1 MAVVRTKRSCHA
13 MRYKVRNAF
22 LTLPNAGIHF
32 QNAVYYD
39 AITITLTSWNFLK
52 LLAYLCS
59 KAH

>member
-1 MAVVRTKRSCHA
+1 MTSV
-13 MRYKVRNAF
+13 MGYEVRNAF
-22 LTLPNAGIHF
+22 LTRRNAANHF
-32 QNAVYYD
+32 QNAVYCD